1 MGIIDPKSENRKN
14 LLVFISIMV
23 IGIGI
28 FTAYIIW
35 GTLPLD
41 KILDYEVVVYPQED
55 GSLEIT
61 YSYRWKVLN
70 DSREGPL
77 TWVSLGIPNSACRLM
92 SYKGAIA
99 GLHSGYYADGLI
111 DFDLDRAYQKG
122 EIAEF
127 SFKIHQGRMLCR
139 NKADA
144 SLPYFDF
151 APGWFEQIDVEHYR
165 FLWKGSPYIR
175 ETNADRKEGNDYIW
189 EGSLKKGERLWM
201 KLYYEEAAFT
211 DPELVDWTP
220 APGNTGG
227 ENSVDEALAAVILML
242 TGWIGYK
249 ASWGRGKHL
258 YGRGRGYYGHGG
270 TGGHGCACACAGCA
284 CACACAGGGRAG
296 CSRKDFYHCEQQ
308 REEKKDDIRG
318 SMSADKSGNE
328 AGRVL

>member
-14 LLVFISIMV
+14 LLVFVIIMV

-99 GLHSGYYADGLI
+99 GLHSSYYADGLI

-139 NKADA
+139 NTLILRRDGLDR
-144 SLPYFDF
+144 SM
-151 APGWFEQIDVEHYR
+151 WSII
-165 FLWKGSPYIR
+165 GSYG
-175 ETNADRKEGNDYIW
+175 K
-189 EGSLKKGERLWM
+189 
-201 KLYYEEAAFT
+201 
-211 DPELVDWTP
+211 
-220 APGNTGG
+220 
-227 ENSVDEALAAVILML
+227 EALI
-242 TGWIGYK
+242 
-249 ASWGRGKHL
+249 SGKPM
-258 YGRGRGYYGHGG
+258 R
-270 TGGHGCACACAGCA
+270 T
-284 CACACAGGGRAG
+284 
-296 CSRKDFYHCEQQ
+296 
-308 REEKKDDIRG
+308 EKK
-318 SMSADKSGNE
+318 
-328 AGRVL
+328 